1 MPSAPTP
8 GSGDDPAGEAWARWT
23 ATLEGLSTRLTE
35 DHFPTDDRGRA
46 EAIRHLA
53 RQAGLALQ
61 GELEHADPLHPR
73 LHRYELPWSQWG
85 APNPDN
91 VYQRC
96 AIDPDATY
104 VLRGRVHGAHEA
116 LFSLVQGDMH
126 LDQNDVYAEVALSD
140 LAVDGDG
147 TLELSIGPGDRP
159 GNHLRSAAGARMLL
173 IRQYLYDW
181 DREPVV
187 SFSIECTDTS
197 GEPAAPPTPDGVA
210 GALDRAGRW
219 VDRSIDYWAAYV
231 AATRDL
237 LAHNTFTPPTT
248 PPGGAPSIAYGGG
261 CWDLPE
267 GQALLVEHDEP
278 DARYWNWSIHNLHW
292 FDSGD
297 WDQRLMSCNGRQ
309 AHVDGD
315 GRVRIVI
322 SHVDPGVPNWLDTEG
337 RPIGMAVYRYVG
349 AATRPQPAATMV
361 PVPDLRARLPH
372 DHPAITPEARR
383 RQLADRSRAAQRR
396 WS

>member
-1 MPSAPTP
+1 
-8 GSGDDPAGEAWARWT
+8 
-23 ATLEGLSTRLTE
+23 
-35 DHFPTDDRGRA
+35 
-46 EAIRHLA
+46 
-53 RQAGLALQ
+53 
-61 GELEHADPLHPR
+61 
-73 LHRYELPWSQWG
+73 
-85 APNPDN
+85 
-91 VYQRC
+91 
-96 AIDPDATY
+96 
-104 VLRGRVHGAHEA
+104 
-116 LFSLVQGDMH
+116 MH

-140 LAVDGDG
+140 LAVDDDG

-181 DREPVV
+181 DRDPVV
-187 SFSIECTDTS
+187 SFSIERSDTA
-197 GEPAAPPTPDGVA
+197 GLARGAAHARRRRRGA
-210 GALDRAGRW
+210 GPGRAVGG
-219 VDRSIDYWAAYV
+219 RSIDFWAAYV

-237 LAHNTFTPPTT
+237 LAHNTFTPPNT

-261 CWDLPE
+261 CWDLPA

-278 DARYWNWSIHNLHW
+278 EARYWNWSIHTMHW

-337 RPIGMAVYRYVG
+337 RPVGMAVYRYVG
-349 AATRPQPAATMV
+349 AATRPHPTATMV

-372 DHPAITPEARR
+372 DHPAITPEERR